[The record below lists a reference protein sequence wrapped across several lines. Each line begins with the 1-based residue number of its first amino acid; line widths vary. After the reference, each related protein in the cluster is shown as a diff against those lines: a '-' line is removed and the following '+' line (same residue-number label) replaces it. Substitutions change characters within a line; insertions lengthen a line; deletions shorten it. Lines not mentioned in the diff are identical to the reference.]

1 MLINFH
7 KKNYS
12 LQEYRNRDSRRMAFK
27 KLSELWNKT
36 EEECKKQWN
45 SLRVQF
51 IKNCTRHESSKKSGT
66 GTDEVFTPSWKFL
79 TECCLQEKA

>member
-1 MLINFH
+1 
-7 KKNYS
+7 
-12 LQEYRNRDSRRMAFK
+12 MAFK
-27 KLSELWNKT
+27 KLSELLNKT

-45 SLRVQF
+45 SLREQF

-79 TECCLQEKA
+79 TECCLQEKAQKLMHPAVVYVTL